1 MGLSRSPTAPIQW
14 NTSLFI
20 DGQVE
25 VKKRTQAFL
34 WAAVYEDKKKENTTG
49 RKQKKFMF
57 NVSRQ
62 ELFSFHTSPFLLPQT
77 SCSGL
82 ASLVDNRSEAWVL
95 GGSREDTFSCRRSV
109 CLKVAVTPHGHNNKH
124 QKESARKTYGRSHA
138 LGLKVTWERRVDDGT
153 SSFCR
158 RDAFLFLHDLIYF
171 WRMRWYWNV

>member
-1 MGLSRSPTAPIQW
+1 MGLLCVGSVHGAQ
-14 NTSLFI
+14 
-20 DGQVE
+20 QVPNSTHS

-124 QKESARKTYGRSHA
+124 
-138 LGLKVTWERRVDDGT
+138 WERQKDVWSLTCFRIKGDVREESGWRHLIILP
-153 SSFCR
+153 SRCFSFFTR
-158 RDAFLFLHDLIYF
+158 LDLFLTYAMILKCLKD
-171 WRMRWYWNV
+171 